1 MTRNGMRVTTN
12 LNPHDSGYGNVMK
25 NIKNVTGTI
34 ILIHVFLL
42 SLEIKITSSVQDRL
56 QSYLLR

>member
-12 LNPHDSGYGNVMK
+12 LNPRDSGYGNVM
-25 NIKNVTGTI
+25 GTI